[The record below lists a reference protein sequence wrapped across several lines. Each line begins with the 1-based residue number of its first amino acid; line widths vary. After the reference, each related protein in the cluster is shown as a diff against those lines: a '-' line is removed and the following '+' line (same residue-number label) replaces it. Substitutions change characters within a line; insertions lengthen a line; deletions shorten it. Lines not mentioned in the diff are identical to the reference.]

1 MVVRRDDVK
10 TSADGIFLSRNLC
23 ASSRVTIKAWF
34 DLVGCDGLFVALEDD
49 GKVDVEENAGSARID
64 KRVREVDDGECA
76 ALHCDAVAF
85 ETQALLYALPL

>member
-1 MVVRRDDVK
+1 
-10 TSADGIFLSRNLC
+10 
-23 ASSRVTIKAWF
+23 
-34 DLVGCDGLFVALEDD
+34 VALEDD